1 MDSLHRFLIEL
12 DKLKLVNRRSVVS
25 DQSRNEN
32 SAEHS
37 WHLAMAIL
45 TLKEKFNLPIDTLHA
60 VKLALVHD
68 VCEIDAGDISIF
80 DVDRGKKAIE
90 ESRCIERIGSMSE
103 KFAAQ
108 VSELW
113 HEYEDQQSEESRW
126 VRVVDRLL
134 PFMLNIHTDGA
145 TWRELNVSA
154 SQVRGIIGFVRQ
166 QAPEV
171 HQWMSIQVD
180 NAIESGWLKDE

>member
-1 MDSLHRFLIEL
+1 MDSLHNFLVEL
-12 DKLKLVNRRSVVS
+12 DKLKLVERRSVVS
-25 DQSRNEN
+25 DRSRHEN

-37 WHLAMAIL
+37 WHLAMAML
-45 TLKEKFNLPIDTLHA
+45 ALREKFDLPIDILHA

-80 DVDRGKKAIE
+80 DINREKQTIE
-90 ESRCIERIGSMSE
+90 EQRCIARIGAMPE

-108 VSELW
+108 LSDLW
-113 HEYEDQQSEESRW
+113 YEYEEQQTEESRW

-154 SQVRGIIGFVRQ
+154 RQVRGIIGFIEQ

-171 HQWMSIQVD
+171 HQWMSLQVET
-180 NAIESGWLKDE
+180 AIESGWLSDD